1 MKQKKRYLTGLQPTH
16 KGGRATMILLPL
28 TAFIVAGTA
37 EQISIN
43 SKARAALPE
52 QQRRINQR
60 KIIEI
65 EHERRLEE
73 MRERWRKQDAL
84 KKS

>member
-1 MKQKKRYLTGLQPTH
+1 MFWG
-16 KGGRATMILLPL
+16 ILA
-28 TAFIVAGTA
+28 AFITAGTIDA
-37 EQISIN
+37 IHIS

-52 QQRRINQR
+52 QQRRINHR
-60 KIIEI
+60 KVIEI

-73 MRERWRKQDAL
+73 MRKRWDKQDAL